1 MDWRTHELKC
11 CCERDA
17 TERALKHKG
26 CRRGHRLW
34 RGVRARMFY
43 SAQEVMGQERVETY
57 DLDVE
62 SYGSGSDDFG
72 QNPRKWT

>member
-1 MDWRTHELKC
+1 ML
-11 CCERDA
+11 
-17 TERALKHKG
+17 L
-26 CRRGHRLW
+26 
-34 RGVRARMFY
+34 RARCDRASVEAQGMQTWAQALARGEGEDV
-43 SAQEVMGQERVETY
+43 SQQEVMGQERVETY